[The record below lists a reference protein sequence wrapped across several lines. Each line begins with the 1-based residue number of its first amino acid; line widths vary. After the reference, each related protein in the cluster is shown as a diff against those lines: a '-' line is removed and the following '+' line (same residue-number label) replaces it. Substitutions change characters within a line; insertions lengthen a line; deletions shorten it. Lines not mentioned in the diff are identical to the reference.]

1 MGGLLSTANIPF
13 SPTLVPASKMADILI
28 NLHENKITG
37 ATAKRLLGM
46 VFDGDKRSIE
56 TIIDSEGLALQPMPQ
71 EQYVKMA
78 QAFLKENKD
87 KVKQIQEK
95 KQLGKVKWFVG
106 QMVRQGEGKIEAQRA
121 EATLRNLLGLDE

>member
-1 MGGLLSTANIPF
+1 
-13 SPTLVPASKMADILI
+13 MADILI

>member
-1 MGGLLSTANIPF
+1 
-13 SPTLVPASKMADILI
+13 
-28 NLHENKITG
+28 
-37 ATAKRLLGM
+37 M